1 MKKESPTSLPEQTMP
16 GSVPGVSP
24 EIPQEHPEDAPAGW
38 IDVQEDLAESLNLSV
53 LLVDGRQPPAL
64 ALSNNNSICQAFQT
78 SPEFVRLCD
87 PYCGN
92 AHKRAMSAGSTV
104 NYKCHA
110 GLECFTMPVQI
121 GSKKDLAAIG
131 GRAFVSVADY
141 RSLVDRFRAGEL
153 NDLLA
158 RQPFENVIFAESHR
172 LEQLSA
178 RLERASRRFGGSA
191 EGETEVQSHI
201 RTGSGDDPVAIE
213 VQTTPANVEPEPA
226 NTGSS
231 DVAVGDGSV
240 TDVNE
245 FDVQPSTVEISGSEA
260 SVADRDRVE
269 VESPTRSVASE
280 VITTSE
286 THRVQDANEIVE
298 APANP
303 LPDLQQEIDRL
314 REELEYR
321 THLAHS
327 LRSFL
332 ERISSTDPD
341 KTYNLIL
348 AHSKELLQAERASL
362 WVLDEGSNE
371 IILRAAT
378 GFADANSDVGR
389 LRIGEGISG
398 GVLESGQP
406 LMIENLT
413 IAGIHPAPAE
423 RNYKTNSFISY
434 PITMSGRKIGVL
446 NVTDKVGGSSFNT
459 VDLSLLDV
467 IGPQI
472 AVALERAEWQER
484 ATQFQLMSITDP
496 LTGLLNRRYLE
507 ERLTEELNRSKRY
520 SYPMSCLMIDIDD
533 FKSYNDRNGHQAGDV
548 ALKITAHSLKAA
560 LRSADIAC
568 RYGGE
573 EFCILLPQTSL
584 SEAGV
589 IAERMRQKVTET
601 DYPHG
606 KTQPRGTVSISIGVS
621 TFGKHIDTAES
632 VIAAADRALYSA
644 KSLGKNRIEF
654 YVENLTST
662 ATR

>member
-1 MKKESPTSLPEQTMP
+1 MKKESPTSTPEDTMP
-16 GSVPGVSP
+16 EGLAGASP
-24 EIPQEHPEDAPAGW
+24 EIPQEHPEDAPTGW
-38 IDVQEDLAESLNLSV
+38 IDVQENLAESLNLSL

-78 SPEFVRLCD
+78 SPELVRLCD
-87 PYCGN
+87 PYCGD

-121 GSKKDLAAIG
+121 GKKKALAAIG

-158 RQPFENVIFAESHR
+158 RQPFENVIFAEPQR

-178 RLERASRRFGGSA
+178 RLERATRRFGEA
-191 EGETEVQSHI
+191 VDNETEVQSPKSNVQSHI
-201 RTGSGDDPVAIE
+201 G
-213 VQTTPANVEPEPA
+213 
-226 NTGSS
+226 TGSS
-231 DVAVGDGSV
+231 
-240 TDVNE
+240 NE
-245 FDVQPSTVEISGSEA
+245 
-260 SVADRDRVE
+260 R
-269 VESPTRSVASE
+269 VASE
-280 VITTSE
+280 VQSAIANLETEQTYVAVEDDSVSGNEVDVQVYDNESTVAGGDAAPDEPEAESPTSTVESEVTT
-286 THRVQDANEIVE
+286 TTVGDQVQDADEVGQLQ
-298 APANP
+298 PNP
-303 LPDLQQEIDRL
+303 LPDLQLEIDRL
-314 REELEYR
+314 RGELEYR

-327 LRSFL
+327 LQSFL

-348 AHSKELLQAERASL
+348 THSKELLQAERASL
-362 WVLDEGSNE
+362 WVFDEGSNE
-371 IILRAAT
+371 IILRAAA
-378 GFADANSDVGR
+378 GFSEANSEVGR

-406 LMIENLT
+406 LMIENLE
-413 IAGIHPAPAE
+413 IAGLTPAPAE

-446 NVTDKVGGSSFNT
+446 NVTDKVGGVSFNT

-601 DYPHG
+601 DYPYG
-606 KTQPRGTVSISIGVS
+606 KAQPRGTVSISVGVS

-644 KSLGKNRIEF
+644 KGLGKNRIEF
-654 YVENLTST
+654 YLENLTST
-662 ATR
+662 AKK